1 MSWRTVFFSKPCS
14 LSVKNS
20 QLYCR
25 FQDSTVHDIPI
36 EDISVIVLE
45 SNRIN
50 LTSALISECSQSN
63 IVIFSCDSSHIP
75 CGIYVP
81 FNQHSRFTQT
91 ANSQVKWDTAFKNRI
106 WQKIVKQKICNQAE
120 IIKKYSFANYVGL
133 KGTCDRV
140 QSGDK
145 TNCEAFAAKIY
156 WESIFENFQRNK
168 NSDIRNSALNYGYA
182 IVRGVVA
189 RSLASSGFITCF
201 GVHHSNDLNAF
212 NLADDII
219 EPFRPFVD
227 DIAIDIFKNSETSK
241 ELLKEHKQQLLSVL
255 STDCIFNDK
264 NSNILT
270 AASQTTESFM
280 IASRELNPDKL
291 LLPEFKTA

>member
-1 MSWRTVFFSKPCS
+1 VFFSKPCS
-14 LSVKNS
+14 LGVKNS

-25 FQDSTVHDIPI
+25 FQDSTVYDIPI
-36 EDISVIVLE
+36 EDISVIILE
-45 SNRIN
+45 SNQIN
-50 LTSALISECSQSN
+50 LTSALISECSQNS
-63 IVIFSCDSSHIP
+63 IVIFSCDFSHVP
-75 CGIYVP
+75 CGIYIP
-81 FNQHSRFTQT
+81 FNQHSKFTQT
-91 ANSQVKWDTAFKNRI
+91 ANFQSKWDTAFKNRI
-106 WQKIVKQKICNQAE
+106 WQKIVKQKIYNQAE
-120 IIKKYSFANYVGL
+120 VIKKYSFANYSAI
-133 KGTCDRV
+133 KGSYDRV

-156 WESIFENFQRNK
+156 WRGVFEDFQRNK
-168 NSDIRNSALNYGYA
+168 DSDIRNSALNYGYA
-182 IVRGVVA
+182 IVRGAVA
-189 RSLASSGFITCF
+189 RSLAASGFITCF

-227 DIAIDIFKNSETSK
+227 DIVIDIFKNSETSK

-270 AASQTTESFM
+270 AVSQTLESFM
-280 IASRELNPDKL
+280 IASRESNPDKL
-291 LLPEFKTA
+291 LLPEFKAV